1 MIRPVILLLAMLMCP
16 ALSAMPVSYAINT
29 DRTPITLSWH
39 AFGGILSWA
48 NLDGVTGDVTL
59 DPENEFSD
67 RINVTI
73 PVSTLV
79 ASNSLLTWQLKSD
92 MFFDA
97 SRYPNMQFSS
107 TRVVALSG
115 GHFRVFGTL
124 KVKDIQRPV
133 ILEATLEEH
142 KMDESISLHAT
153 TAISRSAYHMDKFAL
168 VVDDRIAIKIEIQ
181 AIARSAS

>member
-1 MIRPVILLLAMLMCP
+1 MLRPVILLLAMLLCP

-29 DRTPITLSWH
+29 DKTPITLSWR

-48 NLDGVTGDVTL
+48 NLDGVTGNVTL

-67 RINVTI
+67 RINVSI

-79 ASNSLLTWQLKSD
+79 ASNTLLTWQLKSD

-97 SRYPNMQFSS
+97 SRYPNIQFSS
-107 TRVVALSG
+107 TRVVALHG
-115 GHFRVFGTL
+115 GRFRVFGTL

-181 AIARSAS
+181 ATARSAS

>member
-1 MIRPVILLLAMLMCP
+1 MIRPLIFALALLSP
-16 ALSAMPVSYAINT
+16 ALYAQPVSYAINT

-97 SRYPNMQFSS
+97 SRFPNIQFSS

-115 GHFRVFGTL
+115 GRFRVFGTL

>member
-1 MIRPVILLLAMLMCP
+1 MIRPLIFALALLSP
-16 ALSAMPVSYAINT
+16 ALYAQPVSYAINT

-79 ASNSLLTWQLKSD
+79 TSNSLLTWQLKSD

-97 SRYPNMQFSS
+97 SRYPNIQFSS

-115 GHFRVFGTL
+115 GRFRVFGTL

>member
-1 MIRPVILLLAMLMCP
+1 MIRPLIFVLALFSP
-16 ALSAMPVSYAINT
+16 ALYAQPVSYVINT
-29 DRTPITLSWH
+29 EKTPITLSWH

-67 RINVTI
+67 RIHVTI

-97 SRYPNMQFSS
+97 SRYPNIQFSS
-107 TRVVALSG
+107 TRVVALNG

-124 KVKDIQRPV
+124 RVKDIQRPV

-142 KMDESISLHAT
+142 KMDDSISLHAT